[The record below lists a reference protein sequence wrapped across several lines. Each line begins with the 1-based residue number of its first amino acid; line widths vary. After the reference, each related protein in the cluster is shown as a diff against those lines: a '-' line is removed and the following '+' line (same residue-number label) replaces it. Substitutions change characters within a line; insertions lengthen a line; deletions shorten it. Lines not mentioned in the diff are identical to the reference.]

1 MVARERLE
9 LQGHLIDSGLLSKVL
24 DQVLAAQGDYE
35 LEGFDLGRTASDPS
49 IARISVSAQTPDA
62 LEELLT
68 ALVTLGARRVH
79 DTDAQLVAADQD
91 GVLPDGFYAST
102 NLPTQV
108 QVHGR
113 WLTVE
118 NPEMDCAIVVRGQQA
133 RTVPMADVRRGE
145 LVVVESVGVRVDPLQ
160 RRGRGEVF
168 AFMGSQVSSEKPQ
181 ALLVHRIAAAMRAAR
196 ARGEKILWVAGPAVV
211 HTGAGPAVERLIAA
225 GYMNVLFAG
234 NALATH
240 DVEGALLGTSLGIN
254 LMEGIGVEHGHE
266 HHLRAIN
273 TIRRAGGLRQAVA
286 SDVLKSGI
294 MHACVKHGV
303 PYVLGGS
310 VRDDGPLPDTI
321 VDVLETQRQMR
332 QLLPGV
338 GFCLM
343 VATMLHSI
351 ATGNMLPA
359 TVPLVCV
366 DINPA
371 TVTKL
376 ADRGSAQATGVVT
389 DVGLFLGVLADEL
402 APRAAPAG

>member
-133 RTVPMADVRRGE
+133 RTVPMADVQRGE

-273 TIRRAGGLRQAVA
+273 TIRRAGGLRQGVT
-286 SDVLKSGI
+286 SGVLKSGI
-294 MHACVKHGV
+294 MHACVKNGV

-310 VRDDGPLPDTI
+310 VRDDGPLPDTV

-402 APRAAPAG
+402 APKGAPTS